1 MMNRLRRVLATSEA
15 GLTMVELLVYMILSV
30 VVLGIGGNV
39 LISSLQAQRDMSNL
53 ADSTSLSQLVTSSV
67 RSGIRNS
74 SAFEVATPTA
84 LGQLVRSRSV
94 TTTSAG
100 VSTWACRAWYL
111 TASGTF
117 YQKTSTTGTI
127 AAPTVIGDLSTW
139 QMVTSGLSVP
149 TGTSQ
154 AFTGS
159 AGQVDLAIQVTN
171 GSTKAVLSKTT
182 IVARPQAN
190 TLTVPTTCF

>member
-1 MMNRLRRVLATSEA
+1 MNRLRLILAAREA
-15 GLTMVELLVYMILSV
+15 GLSMVELLIYIMLSV

-39 LISSLQAQRDMSNL
+39 LISSIQAQRDMSNL
-53 ADSTSLSQLVTSSV
+53 ADSTSISQLVTSSV

-74 SAFEVATPTA
+74 SAFQVATPTA

-94 TTTSAG
+94 STTSAG
-100 VSTWACRAWYL
+100 VSTWSCRAWYL

-117 YQKTSTTGTI
+117 YQKTSTTGLI
-127 AAPTVIGDLSTW
+127 AAPTIASDLSTW
-139 QMVTSGLSVP
+139 QMITTGVTVP

-159 AGQVDLAIQVTN
+159 SGQIDMTIQVTN
-171 GSTKAVLSKTT
+171 GATKAVLSKTT
-182 IVARPQAN
+182 ILARPQAN